1 MDCATAAFRCG
12 ATRVYIVFRRGTS
25 EIRAVPEEADLAKD
39 ERCEFIPFCLP
50 KAVVKRDGKIVAL
63 ELYKTDKLD
72 DDRVEIDEDQFIRLK
87 CDFVISAF
95 GSQVHSK
102 DLLESLKPLSF
113 NKYGNADIDLET
125 MQSKQAPWVFAG
137 GDVVGNGTTVEA
149 VNDGKQASWHIHKY
163 IQESHGLGVSA
174 QPQLP
179 QFYTEIDNVDIS
191 VEMAGIKFPNPF
203 GLASATPTTS
213 ADMIRR
219 SFEVGWGFAVT
230 KTFALDKDLVRSV
243 FYLIFYFLIIFLENL
258 NLY

>member
-1 MDCATAAFRCG
+1 MDCATSAFRCG

-72 DDRVEIDEDQFIRLK
+72 DDRVEVDDDQFIRLK

-102 DLLESLKPLSF
+102 DLVESLKPLSL
-113 NKYGNADIDLET
+113 NKYGNADVDLDT
-125 MQSKQAPWVFAG
+125 MQCKGTSWLFAG
-137 GDVVGNGTTVEA
+137 GDLIGNGTTVEA

-163 IQESHGLGVSA
+163 IQESHGLSVPSH
-174 QPQLP
+174 PRLP
-179 QFYTEIDNVDIS
+179 LFFTEIDNVDIS
-191 VEMAGIKFPNPF
+191 VDMVGIHFENPY

-219 SFEVGWGFAVT
+219 AFEVGWGFAVT
-230 KTFALDKDLVRSV
+230 KTFALDKDLVR
-243 FYLIFYFLIIFLENL
+243 YLFSFFFFE
-258 NLY
+258 